1 MATLNEALNQGIA
14 LQNAGRLREADQVY
28 QAILRADPNQ
38 RDAIYLS
45 GVLALLNGNPA
56 RGIELMQRAIALG
69 LLTAE
74 LLNNLGAAYV
84 HAQQPPQALS
94 CFDRA
99 IQLAP
104 THAASYYNKACLL
117 KDSGDLAGAASH
129 LRTAIHHDPRYTAAL
144 NNLASLLIDHGDL
157 NEAATMLERCLQID
171 PRHVRALSN
180 LGMYFQ
186 KTHQYA
192 QAEAVYR
199 RTIEI
204 DPNYALAHHNLA
216 SLLFDRSQLDEALA
230 SYQRAT
236 QLDPRS
242 FESFVGLGTTLA
254 TQSKVTESR
263 AAYQQALTMR
273 DDPGL
278 RLRLALQ
285 MPVVASSAVEA
296 QWSRQRIEDAVD
308 ELLLKPPMIR
318 NATEQVGTLPF
329 YLAFQGLDERPFLE
343 RLSTLLRRASP
354 DLNFVAEHCRAPVSL
369 QGKRPLRIGFVSKY
383 LFDHPV
389 GKHNATLFEQ
399 LPRDEFEL
407 IVARPAHQADD
418 VSRRIAQSCHQS
430 VTLHHD
436 FHVARR
442 QLADLKLDVLN
453 YTDIGMDPWSTFLA
467 YARLAPVQCVF
478 TGHPVTT
485 GLSTIDYFISSRLM
499 EFRGAEEHYTEKLVQ
514 LETLPSLYTPPEL
527 TTPVAPREA
536 LGLPATGNLYIS
548 AQTLFKYHPAD
559 DELFAQILRADP
571 QGWLVMFDGRHA
583 NWTQIMRAR
592 FASTMGDV
600 APRIV
605 FHPRVKTHE
614 FLQIL
619 SHAAAVLDTPRFN
632 GGTTTID
639 ALSVGAPVVTL
650 PGPYLRTRTTL
661 GCYLRMQI
669 SELYASDRDRYVKLA
684 VRLGLDPRWREQMRQ
699 KILAAR
705 DKLLHNPGYPQEL
718 AAFFR
723 SLA

>member
-1 MATLNEALNQGIA
+1 MATLTEALNQGIA
-14 LQNAGRLREADQVY
+14 LQNAGRWREADRVY
-28 QAILRADPNQ
+28 QAILQADPNQ

-45 GVLALLNGNPA
+45 GVLALQNGNPA
-56 RGIELMQRAIALG
+56 RGIELMQRAMGLG
-69 LLTAE
+69 LLSVE

-84 HAQQPPQALS
+84 HAGQHPQASS

-104 THAASYYNKACLL
+104 SHAASYYNKSCLL
-117 KDSGDLAGAASH
+117 KDLGDVAGAADH
-129 LRTAIHHDPRYTAAL
+129 LRSAIRCDPSYTTAL
-144 NNLASLLIDHGDL
+144 NNLASLLIDHGDMS
-157 NEAATMLERCLQID
+157 EATALLERCLQID
-171 PRHVRALSN
+171 PRYVRALSN
-180 LGMYFQ
+180 LGMVYQ
-186 KTHQYA
+186 KTQ
-192 QAEAVYR
+192 QFEPAEAVYR

-204 DPNYALAHHNLA
+204 DPNYALAYHNLA
-216 SLLFDRSQLDEALA
+216 SLHFDRSQLDEAR
-230 SYQRAT
+230 SMYERAT

-242 FESFVGLGTTLA
+242 HESFVGLGTTLA
-254 TQSKVTESR
+254 TQSKYDEAR
-263 AAYQQALTMR
+263 AAYEHALTLR

-285 MPVVASSAVEA
+285 MPVVARSVVEA
-296 QWSRQRIEDAVD
+296 QQTRQRIEDAVD
-308 ELLLKPPMIR
+308 GLLYRPPVIR
-318 NATEQVGTLPF
+318 NAVEQVGTLPF

-354 DLNFVAEHCRAPVSL
+354 DLNFIAEHCRAPGSIK
-369 QGKRPLRIGFVSKY
+369 GKRPLRIGFVSKY

-407 IVARPAHQADD
+407 IVARPAQREDD
-418 VSRRIAQSCHQS
+418 VSRRIAQHCQQS
-430 VTLHHD
+430 VVLHHD

-485 GLSTIDYFISSRLM
+485 GLTTIDYFISSRLM
-499 EFRGAEEHYTEKLVQ
+499 EYRGAEEHYTEKLVQ
-514 LETLPSLYTPPEL
+514 LETLPSLYRPPDL
-527 TTPVAPREA
+527 PATVAPREA

-559 DELFAQILRADP
+559 DELFANILRNDP

-583 NWTQIMRAR
+583 NWTEIMRERLYSA
-592 FASTMGDV
+592 MPDV

-605 FHPRVKTHE
+605 FHPRVKTPE

-669 SELYASDRDRYVKLA
+669 AELYAPDRDNYVKLA

-705 DKLLHNPGYPQEL
+705 ETLLHNPGYPQEL
-718 AAFFR
+718 ASFFR